1 MSKKIAVFVKKIAII
16 VKNFFAPVKKNDVI
30 ERDFHHCKKID
41 ISESPEELYKIM
53 RHMHVISIF

>member
-1 MSKKIAVFVKKIAII
+1 MSKKIADFVKKIAII

-30 ERDFHHCKKID
+30 DRDFDHCKKI
-41 ISESPEELYKIM
+41 ESPEELYKIM